1 MALCFLSSILVQAIF
16 NHILFW
22 GKVYSHLVRCATLCH
37 IVHWMTTNKLMLNE
51 NKTEVIC
58 ISSNYFNDQVSINQF
73 SVDDTIVIPASSV
86 RNIGVMFDN
95 TMSMKNQVT
104 SLCKAAHFHLRN
116 IGRIRKSITYE
127 ACEKLIHALITSRL
141 DYCNATLYGV
151 TDGQH
156 QRLQKMFNIAARI
169 LTLTPPSED
178 IETVLLETLH
188 WLPVEQRIQYKIL
201 LLTFKV
207 LHGLAP
213 QYLSEL
219 LKLQVTERDTRQTDT
234 NRLHQ
239 PVMNTRTLGDRAFVA
254 AAPTLWNSLPVKT
267 RLVDSIDTFKKQTKT
282 HLFPSS
288 HKWLY
293 MKFA

>member
-1 MALCFLSSILVQAIF
+1 
-16 NHILFW
+16 
-22 GKVYSHLVRCATLCH
+22 
-37 IVHWMTTNKLMLNE
+37 
-51 NKTEVIC
+51 
-58 ISSNYFNDQVSINQF
+58 
-73 SVDDTIVIPASSV
+73 
-86 RNIGVMFDN
+86 
-95 TMSMKNQVT
+95 
-104 SLCKAAHFHLRN
+104 
-116 IGRIRKSITYE
+116 
-127 ACEKLIHALITSRL
+127 
-141 DYCNATLYGV
+141 
-151 TDGQH
+151 
-156 QRLQKMFNIAARI
+156 MFNIAARI

-219 LKLQVTERDTRQTDT
+219 LKLQITERDTRQTDT

-288 HKWLY
+288 HK
-293 MKFA
+293 

>member
-1 MALCFLSSILVQAIF
+1 MAYALSGARCRNEDYKEVKEHCTTQTEKVQVLNF
-16 NHILFW
+16 VDEVNMLKDEFP
-22 GKVYSHLVRCATLCH
+22 T
-37 IVHWMTTNKLMLNE
+37 VHT
-51 NKTEVIC
+51 
-58 ISSNYFNDQVSINQF
+58 INQF
-73 SVDDTIVIPASSV
+73 SVDETIVIPASSV

-156 QRLQKMFNIAARI
+156 QRLQKMFNTAVRI

-188 WLPVEQRIQYKIL
+188 WLPVEQLTQYKIL

-254 AAPTLWNSLPVKT
+254 AAPTL
-267 RLVDSIDTFKKQTKT
+267 
-282 HLFPSS
+282 
-288 HKWLY
+288 
-293 MKFA
+293 

>member
-1 MALCFLSSILVQAIF
+1 METPMVSGLWVHYVSLAYIMYHLKSTVRVYYRPLAHSCAHDLKWIHCRLLFSRWEGTLIYYRPVLCWRHYSNSSIV
-16 NHILFW
+16 
-22 GKVYSHLVRCATLCH
+22 GT
-37 IVHWMTTNKLMLNE
+37 
-51 NKTEVIC
+51 
-58 ISSNYFNDQVSINQF
+58 
-73 SVDDTIVIPASSV
+73 V

-141 DYCNATLYGV
+141 DYCNATLYRV

-188 WLPVEQRIQYKIL
+188 WLPAEQRIQ
-201 LLTFKV
+201 
-207 LHGLAP
+207 
-213 QYLSEL
+213 
-219 LKLQVTERDTRQTDT
+219 
-234 NRLHQ
+234 
-239 PVMNTRTLGDRAFVA
+239 
-254 AAPTLWNSLPVKT
+254 
-267 RLVDSIDTFKKQTKT
+267 
-282 HLFPSS
+282 
-288 HKWLY
+288 
-293 MKFA
+293 